1 MRAKSTPSHH
11 TTCPCGSRIDI
22 DDINVPEGV
31 ALCRRC
37 GRLSRLADLAG
48 GGDEQGPKG
57 SKQDRAE
64 ARKAIALAQGDP
76 PGGCVIRDYGDRVT
90 LRASARSLPGA
101 AGLAF
106 FAIFW
111 NGIVSVF
118 LVVLFSSIMAHM
130 GVTLPAWFPT
140 PMGSGGGGGGG
151 GASSGSS
158 NSNMPL
164 GMTIFM
170 ALFLTPFVLIGL
182 TVLGALLTTLVG
194 RVEVRLRG
202 PAGEVF
208 TGVGPIGWK
217 RRFNADAVEAIRFTD
232 SGIEQEGKKR
242 RAIAIET
249 DPARGGKTLK
259 FATLLPDQR
268 RLWLGGVLKTMLL
281 PLPGR

>member
-1 MRAKSTPSHH
+1 MP
-11 TTCPCGSRIDI
+11 TTCPCGAVIDI
-22 DDINVPEGV
+22 DDINIKEGV

-37 GRLSRLADLAG
+37 GKLSRLADLAG
-48 GGDEQGPKG
+48 DGGVGG
-57 SKQDRAE
+57 NDRPSPSNKDQAE
-64 ARKAIALAQGDP
+64 ERKAVALAQGDP
-76 PGGCVIRDYGDRVT
+76 PSGCAVRDYGDRVT
-90 LRASARSLPGA
+90 LHASARSLPGA

-118 LVVLFSSIMAHM
+118 LVVVFSSFMAHL

-140 PMGSGGGGGGG
+140 PISTSGGSGGSGG
-151 GASSGSS
+151 SG
-158 NSNMPL
+158 SNMPL

-182 TVLGALLTTLVG
+182 TVVGALLTTLMG

-202 PAGEVF
+202 PEGAVF
-208 TGVGPIGWK
+208 TGVGPFGWK
-217 RRFNADAVEAIRFTD
+217 RRFEADAVEAIRLTD
-232 SGIEQEGKKR
+232 ADIEEDGRKK

-249 DPARGGKTLK
+249 ATKTLK
-259 FATLLPDQR
+259 FASLLPDQR
-268 RLWLGGVLKTMLL
+268 RLWLGGALKTMLL

>member
-1 MRAKSTPSHH
+1 MPPAHT
-11 TTCPCGSRIDI
+11 TTCPCGARIDI
-22 DDINVPEGV
+22 DDINVREGV

-48 GGDEQGPKG
+48 GQSNGGSGGDDDRPGL
-57 SKQDRAE
+57 SKKDQAE
-64 ARKAIALAQGDP
+64 ERKAIALAQGDP
-76 PGGCVIRDYGDRVT
+76 PRGCAVRDYGDRVT
-90 LRASARSLPGA
+90 LRASARSLGGA

-111 NGIVSVF
+111 NGIVGVF
-118 LVVLFSSIMAHM
+118 LAILISSIMAHL
-130 GVTLPAWFPT
+130 GVTIPAWFPT
-140 PMGSGGGGGGG
+140 PIGNSGSGSGSGGGGGG
-151 GASSGSS
+151 

-182 TVLGALLTTLVG
+182 TVIGALLVTLAG

-202 PAGEVF
+202 PGGEVF

-217 RRFNADAVEAIRFTD
+217 RRFDADAVEAVLLTD
-232 SGIEQEGKKR
+232 ADIEEDGKKK

-249 DPARGGKTLK
+249 NTKTLK
-259 FATLLPDQR
+259 FASLLPDQR
-268 RLWLGGVLKTMLL
+268 RLWLGGALKTMLL
-281 PLPGR
+281 PLPRR